1 MLGRIAAAAL
11 VAGGVAGVFFWA
23 AHMVKV
29 VPLVIQAEV
38 YEGQTAGGHSHAA
51 EPSASARQAAGGKL
65 AAAEEEGWAPAAG
78 FERAAYT
85 LMVDLLLSIG
95 FAFILCASF
104 ALSGRD
110 IGWREGTVWGI
121 VAFAAV
127 YVSPVLGLAPELPG
141 MQAADLQARQTW
153 WLSTAVAGAAGFALA
168 FLARPTWLRVGG
180 GVLILLPHLVGAPVH
195 ELRAGPVPAELAAQF
210 AVASLSVT
218 GLFWVVLGGC
228 AGYAYERMQKT

>member
-11 VAGGVAGVFFWA
+11 VAGVVAGVFFWA

-38 YEGQTAGGHSHAA
+38 YE
-51 EPSASARQAAGGKL
+51 EPAAGGGHGDDR
-65 AAAEEEGWAPAAG
+65 AAETSASGQQTAAEEEWEPAEG

-85 LMVDLLLSIG
+85 FLVDLLLSIG
-95 FAFILCASF
+95 LAFVLCGAF
-104 ALSGRD
+104 ALSGRA
-110 IGWREGTVWGI
+110 IGWREGTLWGI

-127 YVSPVLGLAPELPG
+127 YVSPALGLAPELPG
-141 MQAADLQARQTW
+141 MQAADLHARQTW
-153 WLSTAVAGAAGFALA
+153 WLSTAAAGAVGFALV
-168 FLARPTWLRVGG
+168 FLARPIWLRIGG
-180 GVLILLPHLVGAPVH
+180 AVLILVPHLVGAPAH
-195 ELRAGPVPAELAAQF
+195 ELQAGPVPAELAAQF

-228 AGYAYERMQKT
+228 AGYAYERMQKA